1 MAAASGT
8 APTTAMVDQAPNQP
22 AVPAVTQVA
31 AAAAPAVE
39 ELQTHPNSS
48 LYVGDLD
55 KSVNEAHLLDLFN
68 QVAPVQTVRVCR
80 DLTHRSL
87 GYAYVNFANP
97 NDAMRAMDTLNYTPI
112 KDRPIRIMRSNRDP
126 STRLSGKGNV
136 FIKNLDVSIDNKD
149 LYDTFSTFGT
159 ILSCKVE
166 MTLSGRSRGYGFV
179 QFEKEETA
187 QAAIEKLN
195 GMLLNDK
202 KVFVGLFV
210 RRQDRTRSEN
220 RALPRFTNVY
230 VKNLPKEIDDGEL
243 KKTFGKYGDI
253 SSAVVMKDESGS
265 SKCFGFVNYEKS
277 EDAAVAVEK
286 MNGISLGE
294 NVLFVGKAQK
304 KSERE
309 EELKRKHEQ
318 EKLQGSN
325 LYVKN
330 LDDSVDDEKLK
341 EMFSEY
347 GNVTS
352 SKVMINSGGLSRGFG
367 FVAYSIPEEASKAM
381 NEMNGKM
388 IGMKPLYVALAQR
401 KEERRNH
408 LQTKFSNMRP
418 NGTMTPIPMPGFHHH
433 PAGGAM
439 AGPPHHQMY
448 RGQNGQ
454 GLMPSQPMGYG
465 YQLQFMP
472 RPRSG
477 PANFVMPYPLHR
489 QNQHGPRVGFR
500 RGTTNMQQQ
509 QHFQQQ
515 QQNTSSGMRYM
526 GGAGNMRGMEVAA
539 PQGMISLPLGAS
551 AISQN
556 ASQALQEPSPLPISK
571 LTSALALAS
580 PAKHPQM
587 LGEQLF
593 PLVEKQEPVHTAKVT
608 GMLLEMDQAEILHLL
623 EAPEALKTK
632 VSEALI
638 ALRLSANPP
647 AVSSA

>member
-8 APTTAMVDQAPNQP
+8 APTTAMVDQASNQP
-22 AVPAVTQVA
+22 AVPAVTQLA

-39 ELQTHPNSS
+39 ALQAHPNSS
-48 LYVGDLD
+48 LCVGDLD
-55 KSVNEAHLLDLFN
+55 KSVNEAHLLNLFN

-80 DLTHRSL
+80 DLSHRSL

-179 QFEKEETA
+179 QFEKVETA

-202 KVFVGLFV
+202 KVFVGHFV
-210 RRQDRTRSEN
+210 RHQDRTRSEN

-230 VKNLPKEIDDGEL
+230 VKNLPKEIDDDKL
-243 KKTFGKYGDI
+243 KKTFEKYGDI
-253 SSAVVMKDESGS
+253 SSAVVMKDESGN
-265 SKCFGFVNYEKS
+265 SKCFGFVNYQRS

-286 MNGISLGE
+286 MNGTSLGE

-318 EKLQGSN
+318 EKLNRFEKLEGSN

-352 SKVMINSGGLSRGFG
+352 SKVMMNSGGLSRGFG
-367 FVAYSIPEEASKAM
+367 FVAYSLPEEASKAM
-381 NEMNGKM
+381 NDMSGKK
-388 IGMKPLYVALAQR
+388 IGKKPLYVALAQR
-401 KEERRNH
+401 KEERRNY
-408 LQTKFSNMRP
+408 LQTKFSQMRP
-418 NGTMTPIPMPGFHHH
+418 NGTMTPIPMPGFHQH
-433 PAGGAM
+433 PSGGAM

-448 RGQNGQ
+448 IGQNGQ

-465 YQLQFMP
+465 YQLQLMP

-477 PANFVMPYPLHR
+477 LADFVMPYPLHR
-489 QNQHGPRVGFR
+489 QNQHGPWAGFR
-500 RGTTNMQQQ
+500 RGATNMQQ

-515 QQNTSSGMRYM
+515 QMHLQ
-526 GGAGNMRGMEVAA
+526 
-539 PQGMISLPLGAS
+539 SLKMLLKPHRS
-551 AISQN
+551 HHHS
-556 ASQALQEPSPLPISK
+556 PISK

-580 PAKHPQM
+580 PAKHSQM

-608 GMLLEMDQAEILHLL
+608 GMLLQMDQAEILHLL

-638 ALRLSANPP
+638 ALGLSANSP

>member
-1 MAAASGT
+1 
-8 APTTAMVDQAPNQP
+8 
-22 AVPAVTQVA
+22 
-31 AAAAPAVE
+31 
-39 ELQTHPNSS
+39 
-48 LYVGDLD
+48 
-55 KSVNEAHLLDLFN
+55 
-68 QVAPVQTVRVCR
+68 
-80 DLTHRSL
+80 
-87 GYAYVNFANP
+87 
-97 NDAMRAMDTLNYTPI
+97 MRAMDTLNYTPI

-352 SKVMINSGGLSRGFG
+352 SKVLFLILK
-367 FVAYSIPEEASKAM
+367 IH
-381 NEMNGKM
+381 
-388 IGMKPLYVALAQR
+388 I
-401 KEERRNH
+401 
-408 LQTKFSNMRP
+408 
-418 NGTMTPIPMPGFHHH
+418 
-433 PAGGAM
+433 
-439 AGPPHHQMY
+439 
-448 RGQNGQ
+448 
-454 GLMPSQPMGYG
+454 
-465 YQLQFMP
+465 
-472 RPRSG
+472 
-477 PANFVMPYPLHR
+477 
-489 QNQHGPRVGFR
+489 
-500 RGTTNMQQQ
+500 
-509 QHFQQQ
+509 
-515 QQNTSSGMRYM
+515 
-526 GGAGNMRGMEVAA
+526 
-539 PQGMISLPLGAS
+539 
-551 AISQN
+551 
-556 ASQALQEPSPLPISK
+556 
-571 LTSALALAS
+571 LTI
-580 PAKHPQM
+580 H
-587 LGEQLF
+587 
-593 PLVEKQEPVHTAKVT
+593 
-608 GMLLEMDQAEILHLL
+608 
-623 EAPEALKTK
+623 
-632 VSEALI
+632 
-638 ALRLSANPP
+638 
-647 AVSSA
+647 